1 MNTFRKKKWVHEINL
16 ERRQYGEYHTLM
28 PQLRQDEK
36 RFYIYFR
43 MTSETFDELLDLI
56 KDDIKKQDT
65 NYRESISPE
74 ERLSIALR

>member
-56 KDDIKKQDT
+56 KDDIKK
-65 NYRESISPE
+65 NRIRIIVNRFP
-74 ERLSIALR
+74 LRNDCPLP